1 MRSDPFSCPD
11 VVAHHRRHT
20 GTHRH
25 RAPIVMP
32 RVMAGHLPDPR
43 SVPFDPRPAR
53 FAIRTIVQFAAVAL
67 FLGAIWALFWNAA

>member
-1 MRSDPFSCPD
+1 MSGLDILDYPIPD
-11 VVAHHRRHT
+11 HETARERY
-20 GTHRH
+20 RDLAA
-25 RAPIVMP
+25 RPVM
-32 RVMAGHLPDPR
+32 PDPR